1 MTVRTQKKVWRF
13 NEDGCGVWGVG
24 RIDFFFILILK
35 KVRLGCSGTD
45 AGQTLYV
52 DFGGDGV
59 DEDG

>member
-1 MTVRTQKKVWRF
+1 M
-13 NEDGCGVWGVG
+13 WGVG

-35 KVRLGCSGTD
+35 KVRLGCSGAC

-59 DEDG
+59 DEDE

>member
-1 MTVRTQKKVWRF
+1 MTVRTKKKSGVSMRMGV
-13 NEDGCGVWGVG
+13 GCGVLGVL
-24 RIDFFFILILK
+24 IFFLILILK

-59 DEDG
+59 DEDE

>member
-1 MTVRTQKKVWRF
+1 M
-13 NEDGCGVWGVG
+13 WGVG
-24 RIDFFFILILK
+24 CWVLGVLIFFFILILK

-59 DEDG
+59 DEDE

>member
-1 MTVRTQKKVWRF
+1 M
-13 NEDGCGVWGVG
+13 GCGVLGVG

-59 DEDG
+59 DEDE

>member
-1 MTVRTQKKVWRF
+1 M
-13 NEDGCGVWGVG
+13 WGVG

-59 DEDG
+59 DEDESKILDLWAWTPEA